1 VYHLELVNIE
11 KIQITEEHI
20 PERVE
25 WLVEKI
31 KTEALWR
38 VPLLL
43 EENSY
48 AIMDGHHRFEV
59 AKRLGLK
66 RVPSVILSYDSPL
79 VKVISWRDD
88 FEINKEIVQDYIK
101 QRKTFPHKTT
111 KHIIDP
117 YPDEISIPIGFLY

>member
-1 VYHLELVNIE
+1 MYRLELVNID

-25 WLVEKI
+25 WLINKI
-31 KTEALWR
+31 KNEALWR

-43 EENSY
+43 EENTY

-66 RVPSVILSYDSPL
+66 RIPSIMLSYNSPY
-79 VKVISWRDD
+79 VHVTSWREGV
-88 FEINKEIVQDYIK
+88 EINKDVVLAFIK
-101 QRKTFPHKTT
+101 QRKIFPHKTT
-111 KHIIDP
+111 KHIIEP
-117 YPDEISIPIGFLY
+117 YPSEISIPISFLY

>member
-1 VYHLELVNIE
+1 MYRLELVNIDN
-11 KIQITEEHI
+11 IQITEEHI

-25 WLVEKI
+25 WLIEKI
-31 KTEALWR
+31 KAEALWR

-59 AKRLGLK
+59 AKKLGLR
-66 RVPSVILSYDSPL
+66 RVPAVMLNYNLPSVQ
-79 VKVISWRDD
+79 VISWRED
-88 FEINKEIVQDYIK
+88 FVINKSIVQSYIK
-101 QRKTFPHKTT
+101 DKKIFPHKTT

-117 YPDEISIPIGFLY
+117 YPDEISIPISFLY

>member
-1 VYHLELVNIE
+1 MYRLELVNIE

-20 PERVE
+20 PDRVE

-31 KTEALWR
+31 KMEALWR

-66 RVPSVILSYDSPL
+66 RIPSVILSYDSPF
-79 VKVISWRDD
+79 VKVVSWRDD
-88 FEINKEIVQDYIK
+88 FEINKKIVQDYIK
-101 QRKTFPHKTT
+101 QKKVFPHKTT
-111 KHIIDP
+111 KHIIEP
-117 YPDEISIPIGFLY
+117 YPDEISIPISFLY

>member
-1 VYHLELVNIE
+1 M
-11 KIQITEEHI
+11 

-31 KTEALWR
+31 KSEALWR

-66 RVPSVILSYDSPL
+66 RIPSVMLSYNSPS
-79 VKVISWRDD
+79 VKVVSWRDD
-88 FEINKEIVQDYIK
+88 FEINKKIVQDYIK
-101 QRKTFPHKTT
+101 QKKIFLIKQLS
-111 KHIIDP
+111 
-117 YPDEISIPIGFLY
+117 ISLNHTLMKYQFQ

>member
-1 VYHLELVNIE
+1 MYRLELVNIE

-20 PERVE
+20 PDRVE

-59 AKRLGLK
+59 AKLLGLK
-66 RVPSVILSYDSPL
+66 RIPSVILSYDSPL
-79 VKVISWRDD
+79 VKVVSWRDD
-88 FEINKEIVQDYIK
+88 FEINKKIVQDYIK
-101 QRKTFPHKTT
+101 QKKVFPHKTT
-111 KHIIDP
+111 KHIIEP
-117 YPDEISIPIGFLY
+117 YPDEISIPISFLY

>member
-1 VYHLELVNIE
+1 MYRLELVNIDN
-11 KIQITEEHI
+11 IQITEEHI

-25 WLVEKI
+25 WLIEKI
-31 KTEALWR
+31 KAEALWR

-59 AKRLGLK
+59 AKKLGLR
-66 RVPSVILSYDSPL
+66 RVPAVMLNYNLPSVQ
-79 VKVISWRDD
+79 VISWRED
-88 FEINKEIVQDYIK
+88 FVINKSIVQSYIK
-101 QRKTFPHKTT
+101 DKKVFPHKTT

-117 YPDEISIPIGFLY
+117 YPDEISIPISFLY

>member
-1 VYHLELVNIE
+1 MYRLELVNIE

-31 KTEALWR
+31 KSEALWR

-66 RVPSVILSYDSPL
+66 RIPSVMLSYNSPS
-79 VKVISWRDD
+79 VKVVSWRDD
-88 FEINKEIVQDYIK
+88 FEINKKIVQDYIK
-101 QRKTFPHKTT
+101 QKKIFPHKTT
-111 KHIIDP
+111 KHIVDP
-117 YPDEISIPIGFLY
+117 YPNEISIPISFLY